1 MNTRACAHAPTQTH
15 AHPGTNVLVSHS
27 TWSWRNRTS
36 RFPGKQ
42 PRPRPCS
49 VRAQNPPGRARS
61 GSASRKHLGG
71 SASVGY
77 SWPRLLF
84 KASPPFLS
92 GQMSLHTPSLRLPD
106 DHRIKTPR
114 IKFPP
119 SSHTI
124 SKNREERC
132 LAGKKKC
139 AWNSYRPKAFEH
151 SQRPQMC
158 PQRGPPVSPSAAWR
172 KTSQLAF
179 SSWSCPSG

>member
-1 MNTRACAHAPTQTH
+1 MHTQAPTFWSPIPLGLGEIELPVFQENNQGRDH
-15 AHPGTNVLVSHS
+15 VLPERRIRREGRTRGPRLES
-27 TWSWRNRTS
+27 TWEV
-36 RFPGKQ
+36 Q
-42 PRPRPCS
+42 PPL
-49 VRAQNPPGRARS
+49 ATPGRDS
-61 GSASRKHLGG
+61 CSK
-71 SASVGY
+71 
-77 SWPRLLF
+77 PP
-84 KASPPFLS
+84 PPFLS